1 MKVEGYMGE
10 LKRYS
15 LKYVRDY
22 IKSDYKLKSSCYIC
36 GTTKNLELHHLYS
49 LSQLFWEWCQSK
61 HIKTVTSVEQI
72 KSLRVIFK
80 KERWEELSNIHL
92 LTLCRWHHQRLHN
105 LFGQRYQNHLV
116 PRVRNWL
123 EVQREKYDNI

>member
-1 MKVEGYMGE
+1 MGE

-22 IKSDYKLKSSCYIC
+22 IKADYKLKSSCYVC
-36 GTTKNLELHHLYS
+36 GATKNLELHHLYS

-61 HIKTVTSVEQI
+61 HVKAVTSVEQI

-80 KERWEELSNIHL
+80 KERREELSNIHL

-116 PRVRNWL
+116 PKIRNWL
-123 EVQREKYDNI
+123 EVQRDKYGDI